1 MEVKGKA
8 PPLDAAAHLKKT
20 HLEEKEKI
28 SSTQSFEG
36 PAKGDTVVLSPKAK
50 QIAEAKKLLNA
61 VPEIREEKVAQLRK
75 KISKGTYQI
84 DGSKVAAKMVNDV
97 LLNEVLLDKTDEQ

>member
-8 PPLDAAAHLKKT
+8 PSLDAAAHLKKT
-20 HLEEKEKI
+20 RLEEKERI

-61 VPEIREEKVAQLRK
+61 APEIREEKVAQVRK
-75 KISKGTYQI
+75 KIRNGTYQI
-84 DGSKVAAKMVNDV
+84 DGRKVAAKMVKEA
-97 LLNEVLLDKTDEQ
+97 LLNEVLLDETDEQ